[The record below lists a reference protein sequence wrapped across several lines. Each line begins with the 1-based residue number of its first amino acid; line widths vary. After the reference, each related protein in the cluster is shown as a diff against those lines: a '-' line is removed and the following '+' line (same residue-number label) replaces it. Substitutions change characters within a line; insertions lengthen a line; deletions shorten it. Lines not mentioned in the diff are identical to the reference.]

1 VSTEGTVEQI
11 AIAAE
16 HPQLPVPVPS
26 VRAEAGHGLAGEYHW
41 SETPE
46 PGQSLTLIA
55 AEALEG
61 LREDTGIELS
71 HEASRRN
78 VLTRG
83 IDLNALVG
91 RRFTVGGVDCE
102 GVELCEP
109 CNTLAKLTERG
120 VLRGLVHR
128 GGLRADILAGGEI
141 AVGDRVQAS

>member
-1 VSTEGTVEQI
+1 VSTDGTVEQI
-11 AIAAE
+11 AITAE
-16 HPQLPVPVPS
+16 PHALPAPVPS
-26 VRAEAGHGLAGEYHW
+26 VHAEAGHGIEGEYHW
-41 SETPE
+41 SPTPE

-55 AEALEG
+55 AEALDG

-91 RRFTVGGVDCE
+91 RRFTVGAVECE

-128 GGLRADILAGGEI
+128 GGLRADIVAGGEI
-141 AVGDRVQAS
+141 AVGDPVRAS